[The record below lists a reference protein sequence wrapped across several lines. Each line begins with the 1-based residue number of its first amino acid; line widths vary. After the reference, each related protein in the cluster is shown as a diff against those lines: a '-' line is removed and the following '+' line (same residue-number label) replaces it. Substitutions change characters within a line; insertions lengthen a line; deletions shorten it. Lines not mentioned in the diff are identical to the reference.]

1 MSGKG
6 QNGTKSVKV
15 DANSHL
21 GRLTTNINAALKEYK
36 AAKNDQNKVHT
47 RKKLAVAVG
56 ETMRFV
62 ARGMKEGVFKADPT
76 GLLIGQADFEDPV
89 NQIAKEWLAK
99 LQQANPND
107 EIGAANRLA
116 LQHAEASG
124 IAKLWIMTKH
134 GVKIVWD
141 GIKGGVMFIY
151 GKIKQFFSWVWDKV
165 TSFWNWLKQ
174 KFAGFLGKA
183 ANEEDGADLKGIDM
197 QAILNEGEE
206 SLAKNYAVN
215 NKDNSNAEEQASQ
228 QGPEGAQQ
236 LPVAT

>member
-1 MSGKG
+1 M
-6 QNGTKSVKV
+6 TKQVKV
-15 DANSHL
+15 DANTHL
-21 GRLTTNINAALKEYK
+21 GRLTSNIRAAVKEYK

-56 ETMRFV
+56 ETMQFV

-76 GLLIGQADFEDPV
+76 GLLIAKADFEDPV
-89 NQIAKEWLAK
+89 NEIAKEWLAK
-99 LQQANPND
+99 LQKANPDD

-141 GIKGGVMFIY
+141 GIKGGVMFVY

-165 TSFWNWLKQ
+165 TSFWGWLKS
-174 KFAGFLGKA
+174 KFASFVGKA
-183 ANEEDGADLKGIDM
+183 ANDEEGAKLKEINM
-197 QAILNEGEE
+197 EQLLAEGEE
-206 SLAKNYAVN
+206 SLANNYT
-215 NKDNSNAEEQASQ
+215 NKEPASVQTPQ
-228 QGPEGAQQ
+228 QDPKGSEQ
-236 LPVAT
+236 LPAAA

>member
-6 QNGTKSVKV
+6 QGGTKAVKV

-21 GRLTTNINAALKEYK
+21 GKLTTNINAALREYK
-36 AAKNDQNKVHT
+36 GAKNDTNKKHT
-47 RKKLAVAVG
+47 RQKLAVAVG
-56 ETMRFV
+56 ETMQFV

-76 GLLIGQADFEDPV
+76 GLLIAQADFEDPV
-89 NQIAKEWLAK
+89 NEIAKEWLVK
-99 LQQANPND
+99 LQKANPDD

-141 GIKGGVMFIY
+141 KIKGGVMFVY
-151 GKIKQFFSWVWDKV
+151 GKIKQFCKWVWDKV

-183 ANEEDGADLKGIDM
+183 ANDEEGADLKGIDM

-206 SLAKNYAVN
+206 SLANNYKGN
-215 NKDNSNAEEQASQ
+215 DNAEEQASQ
-228 QGPEGAQQ
+228 QSPEGAQQ
-236 LPVAT
+236 LPVAA

>member
-6 QNGTKSVKV
+6 QNGTKAVKV

-21 GRLTTNINAALKEYK
+21 GKLTTNINAALKEYK
-36 AAKNDQNKVHT
+36 GAKNDTNKKHT
-47 RKKLAVAVG
+47 RQKLAVAVG
-56 ETMRFV
+56 ETMQFV

-89 NQIAKEWLAK
+89 NEIAKEWLVK
-99 LQQANPND
+99 LQKANPDD

-124 IAKLWIMTKH
+124 IAKLWITTKH

-141 GIKGGVMFIY
+141 KIKGGVMFVY
-151 GKIKQFFSWVWDKV
+151 GKIKQFCKWVWDKV

-183 ANEEDGADLKGIDM
+183 ANDEEGADLKGIDM

-206 SLAKNYAVN
+206 SLANNYKGN
-215 NKDNSNAEEQASQ
+215 DNAEEQASQ

-236 LPVAT
+236 LPVAA

>member
-21 GRLTTNINAALKEYK
+21 GKLTTNINAALKEHK
-36 AAKNDQNKVHT
+36 GAKNETNKKHT
-47 RKKLAVAVG
+47 RQKLAVAVG
-56 ETMRFV
+56 ETMQFV

-76 GLLIGQADFEDPV
+76 GLLIARADFEDPV
-89 NQIAKEWLAK
+89 NEIAKEWLAK
-99 LQQANPND
+99 LQRANPDD

-134 GVKIVWD
+134 GVKIVWNK
-141 GIKGGVMFIY
+141 IKGGVTFVY
-151 GKIKQFFSWVWDKV
+151 GKIKQFCKWVWDKV

-174 KFAGFLGKA
+174 KFVGFLGKA
-183 ANEEDGADLKGIDM
+183 ANDEEGADLKGIDM

-206 SLAKNYAVN
+206 SLANNYKGN
-215 NKDNSNAEEQASQ
+215 DNAEEQASQ

-236 LPVAT
+236 LPVAA